1 VNPTFRFG
9 RIAGVPIG
17 ANWTWVVVVAL
28 IAWSLG
34 AGVFPETNPGLSDT
48 AYTVMAATA
57 VPVFFACL
65 LLHELGHAVQAQR
78 EGMEIEGITLWVF
91 GGVAQFRGAFPSAG
105 AEFRIA
111 IAGPIVSLVLGAV
124 FLATALAI
132 PLPSAVDGVVFWLGY
147 INLTLLVFNLMP
159 ALPLDGG
166 RVLRAA
172 LWQAKGDFLAATR
185 AAAAVGRTFGQV
197 LIVGGVFLAL
207 SGAGVGGLWLAFIGW
222 FILIAAEAEAGAA
235 IQHEALSGLRV
246 RDAMVEHPVTVPSGL
261 DLERFL
267 DDVVIHHRHTAYP
280 VVDPAGRALGLV
292 SFRDAMRVPR
302 PAWREQRVDQAMQDT
317 GDALVVRSD
326 AALEE
331 VWPQL
336 STSPMRRALVI
347 DDGDLAGLLSVT
359 DVVRILD
366 VARAQ
371 SSSRNG
377 GYSSRMSR
385 A

>member
-1 VNPTFRFG
+1 VSPTFRFG

-17 ANWTWVVVVAL
+17 ANWTWVLVVVL

-48 AYTVMAATA
+48 AYTLMAAIA

-65 LLHELGHAVQAQR
+65 LLHELGHAVRAQR

-111 IAGPIVSLVLGAV
+111 IAGPVVSLVLGVV
-124 FLATALAI
+124 FLATALVL

-147 INLTLLVFNLMP
+147 INLTLLAFNLLP

-172 LWQAKGDFLAATR
+172 LWQVKGDFLAATR
-185 AAAAVGRTFGQV
+185 TAAAVGRTFGQL
-197 LIVGGVFLAL
+197 LIFGGVLLAL
-207 SGAGVGGLWLAFIGW
+207 SGAGIGGLWLAFIGW
-222 FILIAAEAEAGAA
+222 FILVAAEAEAGAA
-235 IQHEALSGLRV
+235 LQHAALSGRRV
-246 RDAMVEHPVTVPSGL
+246 RDAMVADPVTVAADLS
-261 DLERFL
+261 LERFL
-267 DDVVIHHRHTAYP
+267 DDVVLGHRHTAYP
-280 VVDPAGRALGLV
+280 VIGPDGRPAGII

-302 PAWREQRVDQAMQDT
+302 PAWPERTVAQHMQAAA
-317 GDALVVRSD
+317 DALVVEPG
-326 AALEE
+326 APLEE
-331 VWPQL
+331 VWPRL
-336 STSPMRRALVI
+336 STSPMRRALVVEH
-347 DDGDLAGLLSVT
+347 GRLVGLLSVT

-366 VARAQ
+366 VAAVQ